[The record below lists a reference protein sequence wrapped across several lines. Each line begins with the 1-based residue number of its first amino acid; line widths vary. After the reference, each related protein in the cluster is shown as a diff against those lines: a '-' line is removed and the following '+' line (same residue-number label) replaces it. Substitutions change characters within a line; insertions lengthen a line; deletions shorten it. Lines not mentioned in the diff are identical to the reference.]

1 MECGVRV
8 PFSIGQ
14 EQRIKNQSQQPGPAA
29 DSPTDQSMLRP
40 RALLP
45 PCSPMYVFV
54 FFFVCVGT
62 YVHACVCVESGQKHF
77 NKTPSIS
84 TSSRFCSILFPY
96 ASPYILLSIP
106 LSLHPPL
113 SLAHHQRQLERWV
126 SPFLSVYPGAQTHTL
141 SHTVSL

>member
-106 LSLHPPL
+106 SPYIPL
-113 SLAHHQRQLERWV
+113 SAWLITRDSWRGGSPHSCQFILAPKH
-126 SPFLSVYPGAQTHTL
+126 TH
-141 SHTVSL
+141 SHTQ